1 MVHPSHYFD
10 TIERYLRNVS
20 GPKSFNA
27 LRQIVIEDG
36 CPENIADQVVAGAL
50 VDYIF
55 DIMPRVTDDIKI
67 YGPDGVGIV
76 EEKKLYSKD
85 EWVSA
90 LLNTIM
96 GMNKSYAENILDY
109 MLQKQY
115 LVERNDTTGT
125 HVYRNMAPVRRTSV
139 EII

>member
-1 MVHPSHYFD
+1 MIHPSHYFD
-10 TIERYLRNVS
+10 TIERYLRNVN
-20 GPKSFNA
+20 GPKIFNA

-55 DIMPRVTDDIKI
+55 NIMPRVTDDIKI

-85 EWVSA
+85 EWIDV
-90 LLNTIM
+90 LLNTIV
-96 GMNKSYAENILDY
+96 GMDKSYAEKLLLH

-115 LVERNDTTGT
+115 LAERIDATGI
-125 HVYRNMAPVRRTSV
+125 HVYRNMAPGRRMTV
-139 EII
+139 EL

>member
-27 LRQIVIEDG
+27 LRQIVIKDG
-36 CPENIADQVVAGAL
+36 CPEDIADQIVAGAL
-50 VDYIF
+50 EDYLF
-55 DIMPRVTDDIKI
+55 DIMPRVTDDIKV

-76 EEKKLYSKD
+76 EEKKLYTKD
-85 EWVSA
+85 EWIDV
-90 LLNTIM
+90 LLNTIV
-96 GMNKSYAENILDY
+96 GMDKSYAEKLLLH

-115 LVERNDTTGT
+115 LAERIDATGI
-125 HVYRNMAPVRRTSV
+125 HVYRNMAPGRRMTV
-139 EII
+139 E

>member
-1 MVHPSHYFD
+1 MTHPSHYFD
-10 TIERYLRNVS
+10 TIERYLRNVN
-20 GPKSFNA
+20 GPKIFNA
-27 LRQIVIEDG
+27 LRQIVINDG

-76 EEKKLYSKD
+76 EEKKLYSID
-85 EWVSA
+85 EWVNV
-90 LLNTIM
+90 LHNTIA
-96 GMNKSYAENILDY
+96 GMDKSYAKKLLLH

-115 LVERNDTTGT
+115 LVERIDATGV
-125 HVYRNMAPVRRTSV
+125 HVYRNMAPGRRMTV
-139 EII
+139 EL

>member
-1 MVHPSHYFD
+1 MTHPSHYFD
-10 TIERYLRNVS
+10 TIERYLRNVN
-20 GPKSFNA
+20 GPKIFNA

-36 CPENIADQVVAGAL
+36 RPENIADQVVAGAL

>member
-1 MVHPSHYFD
+1 MTHPSHYFD
-10 TIERYLRNVS
+10 TIERYLRNVN
-20 GPKSFNA
+20 GPKIFNA

-115 LVERNDTTGT
+115 LVERNDTTGM